1 VLGDVTEYELTGLEE
16 GTLYYVALTAFDT
29 SDNESEKSDEES
41 GVPLS
46 SDTQDPTVT
55 ITSPTSSPTY
65 AISNSTI
72 NIGGSSSDNVGVT
85 QVTWANNRGGSGSA
99 SGTTSWSVANISL
112 QEGHNIIT
120 VTAHDA
126 ASNTGSDT
134 LTITYSPDMTI
145 IQYNSTD
152 PTLILTGSVPEEG
165 FMSIHLPDNL
175 DRAIS
180 STLFLTLWDPDMPGE
195 GFIYINDNEAI
206 DLPVGPYDNLEHA
219 FEIPIDPNY
228 IITGENIFRFTHVAT
243 AGYEV
248 RALALEIT
256 FTSYQDNTDPVI
268 DITSPTTSSTYSTA
282 NSTISI
288 GGSASDNVGV
298 TQVTWSN
305 NRGGSGSASG
315 TDSWS
320 VSNISLQSG
329 NNVITFTALDAADNN
344 GTDSITINYTPPTTS
359 TTSSVIPT
367 TTTSVASTTTTTAT
381 PTTTTSVAST
391 TTTAAPTTTTSVA
404 STTTTAAPTTT
415 TSVASTTTTAAP
427 TTTTSV
433 ASTTTTAAPT
443 TSTTTPA
450 TTTTPGTTTTPVTTT
465 IPETTTTTIQSDTM
479 PPSGSIT
486 INNDNTLTNSLNVF
500 LNLSVTDDTNEP
512 LGNVI
517 TTPSGQEATADIVMT
532 LSNDGQEW
540 SALEPFTSS
549 KLWTLEPGEGTK
561 TVYAQFRDAAGNWMP
576 ESAQD
581 HIIYEESETSCDD
594 PQKLQPLS
602 VTASSTSPRYSA
614 DNLIDGNPSTAWSS
628 VISLFKKDQ
637 YITLD
642 LGTIKKI
649 SGLSMYASRLFGVDF
664 FPTNFTIQASHDNAT
679 WVDISSEQG
688 YVFGQSLSSGNW
700 EMSGL
705 ESRYIR
711 IYITQSKTL
720 FLLFKLAQ
728 IAEIE
733 VYGCNTTVSSPLLAQ
748 ENTSLLT
755 EEDGH
760 PEGSTPQKS
769 GGQKELKQML
779 PTIPGKPII
788 TLFE

>member
-1 VLGDVTEYELTGLEE
+1 
-16 GTLYYVALTAFDT
+16 
-29 SDNESEKSDEES
+29 
-41 GVPLS
+41 
-46 SDTQDPTVT
+46 
-55 ITSPTSSPTY
+55 
-65 AISNSTI
+65 
-72 NIGGSSSDNVGVT
+72 
-85 QVTWANNRGGSGSA
+85 
-99 SGTTSWSVANISL
+99 
-112 QEGHNIIT
+112 
-120 VTAHDA
+120 
-126 ASNTGSDT
+126 
-134 LTITYSPDMTI
+134 
-145 IQYNSTD
+145 
-152 PTLILTGSVPEEG
+152 
-165 FMSIHLPDNL
+165 
-175 DRAIS
+175 
-180 STLFLTLWDPDMPGE
+180 
-195 GFIYINDNEAI
+195 
-206 DLPVGPYDNLEHA
+206 
-219 FEIPIDPNY
+219 
-228 IITGENIFRFTHVAT
+228 
-243 AGYEV
+243 
-248 RALALEIT
+248 
-256 FTSYQDNTDPVI
+256 
-268 DITSPTTSSTYSTA
+268 
-282 NSTISI
+282 
-288 GGSASDNVGV
+288 
-298 TQVTWSN
+298 
-305 NRGGSGSASG
+305 
-315 TDSWS
+315 
-320 VSNISLQSG
+320 
-329 NNVITFTALDAADNN
+329 
-344 GTDSITINYTPPTTS
+344 
-359 TTSSVIPT
+359 
-367 TTTSVASTTTTTAT
+367 
-381 PTTTTSVAST
+381 
-391 TTTAAPTTTTSVA
+391 
-404 STTTTAAPTTT
+404 
-415 TSVASTTTTAAP
+415 
-427 TTTTSV
+427 
-433 ASTTTTAAPT
+433 
-443 TSTTTPA
+443 
-450 TTTTPGTTTTPVTTT
+450 
-465 IPETTTTTIQSDTM
+465 M

-486 INNDNTLTNSLNVF
+486 INNDDTVTNSLNVF

-540 SALEPFTSS
+540 SALEPFTPS
-549 KLWTLEPGEGTK
+549 KIWTLEPGEGTK
-561 TVYAQFRDAAGNWMP
+561 MVYAQFRDAAGNWMP

-748 ENTSLLT
+748 ENTSLVT